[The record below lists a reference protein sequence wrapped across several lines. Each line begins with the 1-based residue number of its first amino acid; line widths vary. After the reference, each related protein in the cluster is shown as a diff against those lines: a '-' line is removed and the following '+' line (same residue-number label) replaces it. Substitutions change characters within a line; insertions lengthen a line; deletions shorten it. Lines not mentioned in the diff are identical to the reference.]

1 MSKKSWFDTGSK
13 ADEALDRELES
24 QEERRKNATGSRLY
38 RFWMPAGGE
47 QYVTFVDGEMHPEGY
62 ALPFV
67 FYEHQ
72 LKLNGSWKNW
82 FTCPGEGCPLCENGN
97 RPSLVAAYTVI
108 DHNEWTD
115 KKGNVHKDELKLFM
129 AKPSV
134 NKILR
139 KMARKKGGLRGW
151 KVELTR
157 GTSED
162 PSTGKQFDFE
172 ERVELPEDIQ
182 PGDYMSLFAPKS
194 KDELAAVHGGG
205 GGDAPSL
212 NVDADDETVNF

>member
-1 MSKKSWFDTGSK
+1 MSKKSWFNTGKS
-13 ADEALDRELES
+13 ADEALDTELEN
-24 QEERRKNATGSRLY
+24 QEQRRKAATGDRIY
-38 RFWMPAGGE
+38 RFWMPPGGE
-47 QYVTFVDGEMHPEGY
+47 QHVTFVDGEMHPDGY
-62 ALPFV
+62 PLPFV

-72 LKLNGSWKNW
+72 LKMNGSWKNW
-82 FTCPGEGCPLCENGN
+82 FTCPGDDCPLCDAGN

-115 KKGNVHKDELKLFM
+115 KRGNVHKDELKLFM

-139 KMARKKGGLRGW
+139 KMAKKKGGLRGG
-151 KVELTR
+151 KVEVIR

-172 ERVELPEDIQ
+172 EKVDLPDTIQ
-182 PGDYMSLFAPKS
+182 PADYMELFQPKS
-194 KDELAAVHGGG
+194 KSELAAVHGGG
-205 GGDAPSL
+205 ETDDSYVG
-212 NVDADDETVNF
+212 ADDETVKF